1 MVPKHVRPGESS
13 PQAVQPHPVVGLRT
27 PLRRWERSSL
37 ESRVARFYDD
47 GGHPPGDCTLTLAL
61 FQPLLNLIAG
71 STDRELAKQIQF
83 LKVENEI
90 LCSKLPARVP
100 LTPQEKKRLLKFG
113 KPLKQAIKN
122 LISIVSPRTFFRWLN
137 GDKGKPS
144 VGQSAATRRPGRPAT
159 PEQIRELIV
168 AMAEEN
174 AWGYTRIHGEL
185 KKLGV
190 KVSRSTVA
198 NILRAEGFEPG
209 PKRGVGTWHEF
220 VSRHA
225 QSLWACDCF
234 SKKVWTLYGRVELFV
249 LFFIHIET
257 RRVHIA
263 GMTANPDRQW
273 MMQQARNTAMFFAD
287 QAAKPRYLIRDNAGK
302 FVPEFD
308 AILKDEGVEVI
319 RIPPHSPN
327 MNPYAVRFIGSLKA
341 ESLDNFI
348 VFGEDHLRYIL
359 SEYVKWYHESR
370 PQQGMGNV
378 PLSGE
383 KPPEPAILS
392 LADLVCEEHL
402 GGLLKTYRRAA

>member
-1 MVPKHVRPGESS
+1 MK
-13 PQAVQPHPVVGLRT
+13 
-27 PLRRWERSSL
+27 
-37 ESRVARFYDD
+37 
-47 GGHPPGDCTLTLAL
+47 DCTLILAL
-61 FQPLLNLIAG
+61 FQPLLTLLAR
-71 STDRELAKQIQF
+71 SSERELTQQVQF
-83 LKVENEI
+83 LKAENEI
-90 LCSKLPARVP
+90 LRSKLPARVP

-113 KPLKQAIKN
+113 KPLKQAIKD

-137 GDKGKPS
+137 GGQGKPS
-144 VGQSAATRRPGRPAT
+144 AGQSATTHRPGRPAT

-225 QSLWACDCF
+225 QSLWACDF
-234 SKKVWTLYGRVELFV
+234 FAKNVWTLYGRVQLFV
-249 LFFIHIET
+249 LFFIHIGT

-273 MMQQARNTAMFFAD
+273 MMQQARNTALFFAD
-287 QAAKPRYLIRDNAGK
+287 QAEKPRYLIRDNDGK

-308 AILKDEGVEVI
+308 AVLQDEGVAVI

-327 MNPYAVRFIGSLKA
+327 MNAYAERWIGSLKA
-341 ESLDNFI
+341 ECLDNFI

-359 SEYVKWYHESR
+359 SEYVQWYHESR
-370 PQQGMGNV
+370 PHQGMGNV

-383 KPPEPAILS
+383 GLPEPAILS
-392 LADLVCEEHL
+392 LEDVVCEERL